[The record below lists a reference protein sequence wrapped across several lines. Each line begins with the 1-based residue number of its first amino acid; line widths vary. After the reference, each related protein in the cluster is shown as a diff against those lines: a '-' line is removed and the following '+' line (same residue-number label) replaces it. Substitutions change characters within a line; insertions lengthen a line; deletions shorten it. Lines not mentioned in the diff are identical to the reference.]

1 MKAGLIRK
9 IIFKGEK
16 MRILKVVLMVLAFIL
31 MFAVVLFIDD
41 VSIIDVMAG
50 SFFLVVNGFL
60 GVDLAAMIKN
70 TSEMN
75 RGDFQFMKMYRY
87 IIVLCMMLILFGLS
101 IYRKEADGIQIVM
114 AVSTFGGGAM
124 VTIGMMLAGLEG
136 NKIASRVDG

>member
-1 MKAGLIRK
+1 MP
-9 IIFKGEK
+9 
-16 MRILKVVLMVLAFIL
+16 VFIL
-31 MFAVVLFIDD
+31 LFAVVLFIDD

-60 GVDLAAMIKN
+60 GIDLAAMIKN

-75 RGDFQFMKMYRY
+75 RGDWQLMKMYRY

-101 IYRKEADGIQIVM
+101 IYRKQIDGVM
-114 AVSTFGGGAM
+114 IIMAISTFGGGAM

-136 NKIASRVDG
+136 NKIASRIQGQ

>member
-1 MKAGLIRK
+1 MKVLK
-9 IIFKGEK
+9 II
-16 MRILKVVLMVLAFIL
+16 LMVLAFIL

-70 TSEMN
+70 SSKMHK
-75 RGDFQFMKMYRY
+75 GDWQDMKIYRY
-87 IIVLCMMLILFGLS
+87 VIVLCMMLILFGLS

-114 AVSTFGGGAM
+114 AVSTFGGGTM
-124 VTIGMMLAGLEG
+124 VTIGMMLTGLEG
-136 NKIASRVDG
+136 NKIASRIQG

>member
-1 MKAGLIRK
+1 MKL
-9 IIFKGEK
+9 
-16 MRILKVVLMVLAFIL
+16 LKVVLMLLAFIL
-31 MFAVVLFIDD
+31 MFVVVLFIDD

-75 RGDFQFMKMYRY
+75 RGDWQLMKMYRY

-101 IYRKEADGIQIVM
+101 IYRKQIDGVM
-114 AVSTFGGGAM
+114 IIMAISTFGGGAM

-136 NKIASRVDG
+136 NKIASRIQGQ